1 MAKYYAVKNGRNIG
15 IFTSWEECQAQTDGF
30 SGAEYKAFGTKT
42 AAKEYLG
49 IIAPKTK
56 KDAVELPVPN
66 SQVGVP
72 VDDAPKTDSCAA
84 AYVDGSYNVR
94 TGEFA
99 FGAVLFV
106 GGKMFTFSHCYAD
119 AELAEMRNVAGEIK
133 GAEFVMKYAAATGIK
148 SIDIFYDYAGIEN
161 WALGRWKTNKNG
173 TRAYKALCDEHFKKL
188 HVRFVKVKGHS
199 DDKYNDLADRL
210 AKDAVGNP

>member
-15 IFTSWEECQAQTDGF
+15 IFTSWDECRAQIDGF

-49 IIAPKTK
+49 ILPPRADDSGLPK
-56 KDAVELPVPN
+56 PN
-66 SQVGVP
+66 SQEGVA
-72 VDDAPKTDSCAA
+72 VDDAPQTDADAA

-106 GGKMFTFSHCYAD
+106 NGKLMTFSHSYND
-119 AELAEMRNVAGEIK
+119 SELAAMRNVAGEIK
-133 GAEFVMKYAAATGIK
+133 GAEFVMKYAARTGIK
-148 SIDIFYDYAGIEN
+148 SLDIFYDYAGIEC
-161 WALGRWKTNKNG
+161 WATGKWKTNKEG
-173 TRAYKALCDEHFKKL
+173 TRAYKALVDEMSKMVR
-188 HVRFVKVKGHS
+188 VRFVKVRGHS